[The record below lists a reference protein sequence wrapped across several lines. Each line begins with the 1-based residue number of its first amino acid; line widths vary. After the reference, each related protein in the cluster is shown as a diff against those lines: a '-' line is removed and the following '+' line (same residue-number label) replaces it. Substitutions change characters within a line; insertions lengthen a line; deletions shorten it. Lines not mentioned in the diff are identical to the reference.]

1 MEENIML
8 ELLLSEEEAAKQQLS
23 KQKVVE
29 IAREICPEEYM
40 GMGSIDNLN
49 GLWNKYKQTS
59 KHKG

>member
-40 GMGSIDNLN
+40 GMGFDRQSEWPLE
-49 GLWNKYKQTS
+49 QV
-59 KHKG
+59 